1 MSIFAPLRAPAA
13 RRRVLAFGL
22 AAAVAFGFAA
32 TGEVRAQ
39 SAGPTVFAAASMK
52 TALDEI
58 DKAWTAKTG
67 KTVTVSYAASSALA
81 KQIESGA
88 PADVFVSAD
97 IPWMDYVAQKGLIKP
112 DSRFDLLGNALVL
125 VAPTATPEKI
135 AIGPGAPLAA
145 KVGDGKIAT
154 GDIASVPVGKYAK
167 ASLEKLGLWAEVG
180 PKIAG
185 AENVRAA
192 LGLVAR
198 GEAKYGIVYATDA
211 AAEPKVVVVGTF
223 PADSHPPIVYPVAVT
238 KDSTSPDA
246 AAYLAFLKGPEA
258 TKIFVEQGFTVL
270 AK

>member
-1 MSIFAPLRAPAA
+1 MHAFRTDFAALTRRAVA
-13 RRRVLAFGL
+13 L
-22 AAAVAFGFAA
+22 AAVGVVSLGLSVGAA
-32 TGEVRAQ
+32 TAQ

-58 DKAWTAKTG
+58 DALWTAKSG

-81 KQIESGA
+81 KQIEAGA
-88 PADVFVSAD
+88 PADLFVSAD
-97 IPWMDYVAQKGLIKP
+97 IPWMNYVAEKGLIKTET
-112 DSRFDLLGNALVL
+112 RVDLLGNALVL
-125 VAPTATPEKI
+125 VAPVANPEKVEI
-135 AIGPGAPLAA
+135 AAGAPLAA

-167 ASLEKLGLWAEVG
+167 ASLEKLGLWKDVE

-211 AAEPKVVVVGTF
+211 KAEPKVVVVGTF

-238 KDSTSPDA
+238 KDAKSPDVA
-246 AAYLAFLKGPEA
+246 DYLAFLKGPEA
-258 TKIFVEQGFTVL
+258 RKIFEGQGFTVI
-270 AK
+270 K